1 MPTKYYSKEIPEM
14 PIYVHGTPLKFEV
27 LETSDAALIVELDKA
42 IQFGRGGVFAI
53 TKEQF
58 DDLAQKKTSESRSE
72 SGYKQNQHRP
82 ELSAPHLNLGAV
94 VDGASPDVRFGG
106 VLARAQEREHTPHN
120 RFGLPGGAPGPAP
133 ARPMPDPIEL
143 PNSADMKPP
152 TAKMS
157 EVNGA

>member
-1 MPTKYYSKEIPEM
+1 M

-58 DDLAQKKTSESRSE
+58 DDLAQKTSESRSE

-120 RFGLPGGAPGPAP
+120 RFGLPGGRRGPHRPGRCQTP
-133 ARPMPDPIEL
+133 L
-143 PNSADMKPP
+143 SCP
-152 TAKMS
+152 TLRT
-157 EVNGA
+157 